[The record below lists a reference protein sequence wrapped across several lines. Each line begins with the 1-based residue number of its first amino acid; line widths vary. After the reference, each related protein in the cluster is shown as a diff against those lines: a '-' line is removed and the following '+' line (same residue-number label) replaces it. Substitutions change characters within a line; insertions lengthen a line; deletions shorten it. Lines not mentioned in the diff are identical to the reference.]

1 MPSKSAS
8 QAKFMRAIAHSPA
21 FAKKVGVK
29 QSVGKD
35 FEMADK
41 KMKKFGDGGKAAYPI
56 RIDLD
61 KTKRD
66 TAARDKARPQN
77 LPARA
82 ITQRD
87 LDRHARIQGEEAKG
101 EAAVMKRAK
110 GGKVLKRVKVAKKT
124 MRKGSG
130 LADLMGRALAA
141 RSAGAGTP
149 PMAPPTGPD
158 MGAGAP
164 PMGMPGMKKGGKT
177 KKYAKGGKV
186 PKRYAGA
193 GAVMPAMLNRSTP
206 PASRMAP
213 RTAPTSAP
221 ATLNKY
227 APPAPMAP
235 ASAPPSVTAMP
246 TPPPM
251 GMPGLPT
258 PAMGIPGMK
267 KGGKAKAKSFAA
279 TKFGAAMMKKSGDT
293 KGRAMKKFAK
303 GGSIDG
309 IAQRGKTKTKKVTM
323 KNGGMC

>member
-41 KMKKFGDGGKAAYPI
+41 KMKKFGRGGMPKESTTGPS
-56 RIDLD
+56 
-61 KTKRD
+61 TTVPTT
-66 TAARDKARPQN
+66 TAAQKERRDFEDETRKQNMKAQEAGVRA
-77 LPARA
+77 ARSSPDA
-82 ITQRD
+82 
-87 LDRHARIQGEEAKG
+87 H
-101 EAAVMKRAK
+101 AK
-110 GGKVLKRVKVAKKT
+110 GGKVLKRIKIAKKT

-141 RSAGAGTP
+141 RAAGAGTP

-164 PMGMPGMKKGGKT
+164 PMGMPGMKKGGK
-177 KKYAKGGKV
+177 
-186 PKRYAGA
+186 
-193 GAVMPAMLNRSTP
+193 
-206 PASRMAP
+206 
-213 RTAPTSAP
+213 
-221 ATLNKY
+221 
-227 APPAPMAP
+227 
-235 ASAPPSVTAMP
+235 
-246 TPPPM
+246 
-251 GMPGLPT
+251 
-258 PAMGIPGMK
+258 
-267 KGGKAKAKSFAA
+267 AKAKPFAA

-309 IAQRGKTKTKKVTM
+309 IAQRGKTKTKKVAM
-323 KNGGMC
+323 GMGGMAGYKHGGKTR